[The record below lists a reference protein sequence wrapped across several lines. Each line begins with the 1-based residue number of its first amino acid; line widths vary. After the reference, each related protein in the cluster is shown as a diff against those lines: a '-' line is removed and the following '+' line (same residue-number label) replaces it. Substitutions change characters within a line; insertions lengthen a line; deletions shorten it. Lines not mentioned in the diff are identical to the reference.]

1 MILFENS
8 RMIYIKRLTGRGAM
22 VKTTISIFKKETKG
36 PKISIENNML
46 NKKHRSLSKM
56 AILVV
61 NRQFFNYFGQ
71 KPRLPQ

>member
-8 RMIYIKRLTGRGAM
+8 RMIYIKRLTGAM
-22 VKTTISIFKKETKG
+22 VKTTISIFKKEIKG

-46 NKKHRSLSKM
+46 NKKHRSLSKL

-71 KPRLPQ
+71 NPRLPQ